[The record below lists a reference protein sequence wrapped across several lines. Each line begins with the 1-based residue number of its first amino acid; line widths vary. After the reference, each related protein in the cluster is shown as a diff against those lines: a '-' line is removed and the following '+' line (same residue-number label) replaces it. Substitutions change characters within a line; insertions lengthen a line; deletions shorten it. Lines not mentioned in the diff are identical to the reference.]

1 MDYEVT
7 NESSSG
13 FQATNMEI
21 VDKTL
26 PVYHYCWHLYHLG
39 FRILPIF
46 QHPLRTFNHL
56 FQVDEILPF
65 VESRLAPSV
74 FNPIISQMY
83 WKKYNKLVD
92 VVQNAEYPF
101 YHIHRVDMEEG
112 VMVAHLV
119 LTQEDRED
127 MQELGP
133 SGVHVDINCLPHKYT
148 LSAF

>member
-1 MDYEVT
+1 MDYAVT
-7 NESSSG
+7 NESSSR
-13 FQATNMEI
+13 FQATNVEI

-26 PVYHYCWHLYHLG
+26 PVYRYRGHLYYLG

-46 QHPLRTFNHL
+46 QCPSLAFNHL

-65 VESRLAPSV
+65 VESHLAPGV
-74 FNPIISQMY
+74 FNPIISQMH
-83 WKKYNKLVD
+83 WKKDDKLVD
-92 VVQNAEYPF
+92 VAQNAEYPF
-101 YHIHRVDMEEG
+101 DCIHRVDMEEG

-127 MQELGP
+127 AQELRS
-133 SGVHVDINCLPHKYT
+133 SGVHVDINCLPHEYT